1 MISDFICNG
10 TANKSKSIK
19 TTIKDKV
26 LMPFLVQS
34 ASENHVHHNANE
46 DHKQ

>member
-34 ASENHVHHNANE
+34 APENHVHSNANE